1 MKKKI
6 EKTKRDQQTVVLED
20 MNSKLVLVL
29 EQFSSLNKKID
40 DNNEEFVEFKGEMVE
55 FRNETSK
62 NFKGLF
68 EFRDQANENFKGLFE
83 FRDQTNENFK
93 GLFEFRDQTNE
104 NFKVVKEYLFNI
116 DDEIRYLKSEFK
128 EMKKNLGKIDQTEKM
143 EAFEKRLV
151 KLEKLVLARAK

>member
-93 GLFEFRDQTNE
+93 
-104 NFKVVKEYLFNI
+104 VVKEYLFNI

>member
-20 MNSKLVLVL
+20 MNSKLTLVL

-68 EFRDQANENFKGLFE
+68 EFRDQANENFK
-83 FRDQTNENFK
+83 
-93 GLFEFRDQTNE
+93 
-104 NFKVVKEYLFNI
+104 VVKEYLFNI
-116 DDEIRYLKSEFK
+116 DDEIQYLKSELK
-128 EMKKNLGKIDQTEKM
+128 EMKNNLGKIDQAEKM

-151 KLEKLVLARAK
+151 KLEKLVLARTK